1 MKIVSLITARGGSK
15 GIPLKNIVDVN
26 GKPLIWYSINASS
39 NSKVSET
46 WVSTDSEKIAILS
59 KGYGAKSLNRPT
71 HLADDIIMPDDSIVH
86 FANCVDFD
94 WVVFIQPTSPMIKSK
109 YIDRGI
115 EMIESGEYDSVFTAT
130 KEHWLPRWNKNV
142 EPIDWDIY
150 NRPRRQDK
158 PELYTENGMFYITR
172 RENLLTSKLRYSGKI
187 GVVEIPLIDSF
198 QVDTTEDLELIRKI
212 I

>member
-1 MKIVSLITARGGSK
+1 
-15 GIPLKNIVDVN
+15 
-26 GKPLIWYSINASS
+26 
-39 NSKVSET
+39 
-46 WVSTDSEKIAILS
+46 
-59 KGYGAKSLNRPT
+59 
-71 HLADDIIMPDDSIVH
+71 
-86 FANCVDFD
+86 
-94 WVVFIQPTSPMIKSK
+94 
-109 YIDRGI
+109 
-115 EMIESGEYDSVFTAT
+115 MIESGEYDSVFTAT